1 MARLCARGPANACTP
16 VPAGGRKKERR
27 SGRKKKRR
35 KRKKKR
41 ALSLSL
47 SLLLRLLSRGGPRA
61 KKLRVHFRRPR
72 GGERAHPRPLD
83 SRDKGCLIQ
92 GPTHTRTPLDP
103 YTCAHECTRSST
115 SGVASQSGAPRKGGG
130 TEYSGNRER
139 EGEIWLNFKSKGET
153 FEILKEELFNGWK
166 EII

>member
-47 SLLLRLLSRGGPRA
+47 SLSLLLLHLLSRGGPRA

-115 SGVASQSGAPRKGGG
+115 SGVASQSGAPRKGGEPNIQG
-130 TEYSGNRER
+130 TGKE
-139 EGEIWLNFKSKGET
+139 KGG
-153 FEILKEELFNGWK
+153 FG
-166 EII
+166 

>member
-47 SLLLRLLSRGGPRA
+47 SLSSSSASSLAAAPEQKSSG
-61 KKLRVHFRRPR
+61 
-72 GGERAHPRPLD
+72 
-83 SRDKGCLIQ
+83 
-92 GPTHTRTPLDP
+92 
-103 YTCAHECTRSST
+103 YTFADLV
-115 SGVASQSGAPRKGGG
+115 VASARTRARSTLATKAA
-130 TEYSGNRER
+130 
-139 EGEIWLNFKSKGET
+139 
-153 FEILKEELFNGWK
+153 
-166 EII
+166 